1 MGESNMIEAHIIDSR
16 GVYLRT
22 EAVDPLGPQ
31 PAGAIYEALPS
42 KKSGKTRVWDG
53 ASWQQTP
60 NADVPPLPE
69 PPGPGPDPVPHFCT
83 RRQGRLALLA
93 QGLLDD
99 VEAAIAAIPDPIEQ
113 REARIEYE
121 ADTWERGNPFVQA
134 MWAQLGGTPE
144 QLDDLFRMAVTL

>member
-1 MGESNMIEAHIIDSR
+1 MDAHIIDSR

-22 EAVDPLGPQ
+22 ETVDPMGPQ
-31 PAGAIYEALPS
+31 PAGGVYEALPG
-42 KKSGKTRVWDG
+42 KKPGKTRVWDG
-53 ASWQQTP
+53 AAWQQVA

-69 PPGPGPDPVPHFCT
+69 LPGPGPEPVPHSCT

-99 VEAAIAAIPDPIEQ
+99 VEAAIAAIADPLEQ
-113 REARIEYE
+113 REAQIEYE
-121 ADTWERGNPFVQA
+121 ADTWERDSPFVQV

>member
-1 MGESNMIEAHIIDSR
+1 MDAHIIDSR

-22 EAVDPLGPQ
+22 ETVDPMGPQ
-31 PAGAIYEALPS
+31 PAGAVYEALPG
-42 KKSGKTRVWDG
+42 KQSGKTRVWDG
-53 ASWQQTP
+53 TAWQQVA

-69 PPGPGPDPVPHFCT
+69 PPDPEPEPVPHSCT

-99 VEAAIAAIPDPIEQ
+99 VEAAIAAIADPLEQ
-113 REARIEYE
+113 REAQIEYE
-121 ADTWERGNPFVQA
+121 ADTWERDSPFVQA
-134 MWAQLGGTPE
+134 MWAQLGGTPG